1 MLDSER
7 DRVFG
12 EWLAAHQATLFKV
25 VRAYAFEHADRQDLF
40 QEVAIQVWRS
50 VDAYRGDS
58 SVRTWIYRIALNAAV
73 SWTRK
78 QDRHQRG
85 KQPLEIV
92 EDLLTA
98 SAAEADPRVE
108 WLYRQIAQLKD
119 VDRSVAL
126 LMLDRSCLQGNR
138 RHRRHQRGQRR
149 GEDQPYQ
156 GRPDR
161 SAGTGNGIMNLDE
174 LTEVWR
180 SQDLSPLYG
189 VDKDLL
195 HQVLRQE
202 QAKLEKRLRRT
213 RWFMIVVTAFLFINA
228 ALFLAIMIDP
238 NQPPTFSARFIVWDY
253 VVGGVGVAAALTVA
267 GALLT
272 ARRSRQAREQ
282 GFGDSLR
289 DHLRRRIVQLDN
301 AATGE
306 RRLTLIIVAATLI
319 CATAISIVSGRI
331 RHVPVP
337 WSEIVWPSPF
347 VIVLVFGFLYLLFF
361 RWIPREQRNVSRKR
375 QLEALLKELDGQ

>member
-1 MLDSER
+1 
-7 DRVFG
+7 
-12 EWLAAHQATLFKV
+12 
-25 VRAYAFEHADRQDLF
+25 
-40 QEVAIQVWRS
+40 
-50 VDAYRGDS
+50 
-58 SVRTWIYRIALNAAV
+58 
-73 SWTRK
+73 
-78 QDRHQRG
+78 
-85 KQPLEIV
+85 
-92 EDLLTA
+92 
-98 SAAEADPRVE
+98 
-108 WLYRQIAQLKD
+108 
-119 VDRSVAL
+119 
-126 LMLDRSCLQGNR
+126 
-138 RHRRHQRGQRR
+138 
-149 GEDQPYQ
+149 
-156 GRPDR
+156 
-161 SAGTGNGIMNLDE
+161 MNLDE
-174 LTEVWR
+174 VTEVWR
-180 SQDLSPLYG
+180 SKELSQLYG
-189 VDKDLL
+189 VDKTLL
-195 HQVLRQE
+195 QLMLRQE

-289 DHLRRRIVQLDN
+289 DHLRRRIAQLDN

-306 RRLTLIIVAATLI
+306 RRLALIIVAATLI
-319 CATAISIVSGRI
+319 CATAISIVERRI

-347 VIVLVFGFLYLLFF
+347 LIVLVFGFLYLVFF

-375 QLEALLKELDGQ
+375 QLEALLKELDG